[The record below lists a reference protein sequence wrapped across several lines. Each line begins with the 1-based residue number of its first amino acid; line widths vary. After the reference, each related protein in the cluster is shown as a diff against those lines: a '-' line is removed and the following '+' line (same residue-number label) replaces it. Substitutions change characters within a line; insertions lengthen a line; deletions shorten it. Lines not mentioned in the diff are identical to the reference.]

1 MIGAGGGVLLVPI
14 LTIWLHVDIR
24 VAVAASIVAVIATST
39 ASAISYVGD
48 ELANIRL
55 GMTLEL
61 AAAAG
66 AILGGVT
73 AAYLSK
79 NALSGIF
86 AVAMLYSAY
95 QMLRRRSGTQSAV
108 VGSDDL
114 GRLGAVYHDRHLG
127 REVGYRVHK
136 LPWGMG
142 LSFLAGNI
150 SGLLGI
156 GGGPIKVPAMTLVM
170 GVPMKAAAAT
180 SNLMIGVTAVA
191 SAYIYYAHGYVQP
204 AIAVPTALGVSAG
217 ATLGARLAPRVS
229 GQVLMVIMGVVMLA
243 LAAQMGLAAAGFS
256 IR

>member
-39 ASAISYVGD
+39 ASAISYVGE

-61 AAAAG
+61 ATSAG

-73 AAYLSK
+73 AAYVSK

-86 AVAMLYSAY
+86 AVAMLFSAY
-95 QMLRRRSGTQSAV
+95 HMLRRRQVTQFAAA
-108 VGSDDL
+108 GSDNL

-142 LSFLAGNI
+142 LSFLAGNL

-180 SNLMIGVTAVA
+180 SNLTIGVTAVA
-191 SAYIYYAHGYVQP
+191 SAYIYFAHGYVQP
-204 AIAVPTALGVSAG
+204 AIAVPTALGVSLG
-217 ATLGARLAPRVS
+217 ATLGSRLAPRLP
-229 GQVLMVIMGVVMLA
+229 GRVLMAVMGVVMLV
-243 LAAQMGLAAAGFS
+243 LAVQMGLAAVG
-256 IR
+256 IRIR